1 MLAPVDE
8 ATLQRVGSALRRMG
22 EDLVAE
28 RRRVM
33 ILTRENEALRA
44 QLEEL
49 RRALAAADP
58 TRADAIA
65 TIADTEAQP

>member
-33 ILTRENEALRA
+33 MLTRENEALRA

-49 RRALAAADP
+49 KRAVAGADP
-58 TRADAIA
+58 SPATAVVTTDA
-65 TIADTEAQP
+65 EAQP